1 MTMCRRLACKC
12 HQSYTDC
19 SALFAAARYVDVPD
33 GEYEVKGVSMCKEI
47 TGVPDYDQASSEVI
61 MAAH

>member
-1 MTMCRRLACKC
+1 M
-12 HQSYTDC
+12 
-19 SALFAAARYVDVPD
+19 FAAARYVDVPD